1 MEMIGGHHDPNGV
14 GAHDVGGIGA
24 TALLGPVEGLS
35 HDVGGNG
42 AVTAADPIG
51 VPAQDLGPVSLR
63 ERAEAMDAPNVFS
76 LPSGTIIFWVGG
88 RCIEAGMLICTLAD
102 DVGITVGPGML
113 IGTFAQ
119 DPIGD
124 IALVTRDEESGARAT
139 SAAAMFATGFRVLL
153 GLHQNM
159 LQ

>member
-51 VPAQDLGPVSLR
+51 VPAQDLG
-63 ERAEAMDAPNVFS
+63 
-76 LPSGTIIFWVGG
+76 PSGTIIFWVGG